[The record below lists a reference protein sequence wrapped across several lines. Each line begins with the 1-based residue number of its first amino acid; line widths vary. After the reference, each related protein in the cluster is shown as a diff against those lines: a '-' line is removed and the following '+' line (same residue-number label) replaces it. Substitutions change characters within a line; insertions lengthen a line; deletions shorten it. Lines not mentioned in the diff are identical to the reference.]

1 MKPLNLDNSPCSP
14 ISSNCVIWQGPDLA
28 CIKLCK
34 GDTVSDVVAK
44 LATELCDILD
54 TLNINNYDLSCFNL
68 TSCAPAD
75 FQALINFLIE
85 RICALENLP
94 TPTPTPDGS
103 GCPTDCFV
111 TVASRLATSPNQ
123 VMNLVDY
130 VNLLATTIC
139 NILTEIDIIN
149 ASIINLDVRVTALE
163 NEPAPSFIIPSFVL
177 SCDIGTIIPVLPSG
191 STEDIDVVLER
202 FINEEWCPTKAALG
216 SYTDISNAITS
227 QSPCYD
233 GTVTALQYQYTTSAI
248 MQVAYPTYVA
258 VPTTLADAVNNI
270 WISLCDLRNAG
281 KELSTV
287 SAGNNVTVTPTT
299 SVVGNNEV
307 TDYEVNAK
315 DTVVAAGDNIT
326 ITSVT
331 SPTDVT
337 TYTVNG
343 KEAIV
348 AAGTGI
354 SVGAVTV
361 GNDTTYTVTA
371 TGAEDTGWQPLDG
384 FSYYSGVTPPQCRRI
399 GNVIHFRGVLTVPLD
414 NPTSPGNV
422 VTYTSTSYNGVMSP
436 TPFTGAPGGVVLNAS
451 GSLTF
456 NNGSSVIPTS
466 VLPALTNLDSTYRL
480 FNQIGIRPIDVDA
493 SYGTVLSSVA
503 SISISSNKTLSIS
516 VLKDLEITNTRG
528 LGVTGNSPLRFI
540 TSNVRAGEYLPDYT
554 NAGTDVHN
562 APSNALFPL
571 QSETFN
577 LTWPFSCNAGEEDEV
592 GGFSFI
598 LDGLIAYI

>member
-14 ISSNCVIWQGPDLA
+14 IASNCVIWQGPDLA

-85 RICALENLP
+85 KICALENLP

-111 TVASRLATSPNQ
+111 TVVSCLATSPNQ

-130 VNLLATTIC
+130 ANLLATTIC
-139 NILTEIDIIN
+139 NILTEIDIIK
-149 ASIINLDVRVTALE
+149 ASITNLDVRVTALE

-191 STEDIDVVLER
+191 ATEDIDVVLER

-216 SYTDISNAITS
+216 SYTDISNAVTS

-233 GTVTALQYQYTTSAI
+233 GTVTALQYQYTTGAI
-248 MQVAYPTYVA
+248 MQVAYPNYVA
-258 VPTTLADAVNNI
+258 VPTTLADAINNI

-287 SAGNNVTVTPTT
+287 VAGDNITVTPTIT
-299 SVVGNNEV
+299 VVGNNEV
-307 TDYEVNAK
+307 TEYE
-315 DTVVAAGDNIT
+315 I
-326 ITSVT
+326 
-331 SPTDVT
+331 
-337 TYTVNG
+337 NG
-343 KEAIV
+343 KNTIV

-354 SVGAVTV
+354 SIASTTV

-399 GNVIHFRGVLTVPLD
+399 GNVIHFRGVVTVPLD

-422 VTYTSTSYNGVMSP
+422 VTYTSTSYNGIMSP
-436 TPFTGAPGGVVLNAS
+436 NPFTGAPGGVVLNAS
-451 GSLTF
+451 GSITF

-466 VLPALTNLDSTYRL
+466 VLPSITNLDSTYRL
-480 FNQIGIRPIDVDA
+480 FNQVGIRPIDVDA
-493 SYGTVLSSVA
+493 SYGTVLSSVGT
-503 SISISSNKTLSIS
+503 ISISSTKTLSIS

-528 LGVTGNSPLRFI
+528 LGVVGNSPLRFI
-540 TSNVRAGEYLPDYT
+540 TSNVRAGEYLPNYT
-554 NAGTDVHN
+554 NAATDLHN

-577 LTWPFSCNAGEEDEV
+577 LTWPFSCDAGEEDQL
-592 GGFSFI
+592 GGFSFV
-598 LDGLIAYI
+598 LDGLIAYT

>member
-85 RICALENLP
+85 KICALENLP

-111 TVASRLATSPNQ
+111 TVASCLATSPNQ

-130 VNLLATTIC
+130 ANLLATTIC
-139 NILTEIDIIN
+139 NILTEIDIIK
-149 ASIINLDVRVTALE
+149 ASITNLDVRVTALE

-216 SYTDISNAITS
+216 SYTDISNAVTS

-233 GTVTALQYQYTTSAI
+233 GTVTALQYQYTTGAI
-248 MQVAYPTYVA
+248 MQVAYPNYAA
-258 VPTTLADAVNNI
+258 VPTTLADAINNI

-287 SAGNNVTVTPTT
+287 IAGDNITVTPTIT
-299 SVVGNNEV
+299 VVGNNEV
-307 TDYEVNAK
+307 TEYEI
-315 DTVVAAGDNIT
+315 D
-326 ITSVT
+326 
-331 SPTDVT
+331 
-337 TYTVNG
+337 G
-343 KEAIV
+343 KNTIV

-354 SVGAVTV
+354 SIASTTV

-399 GNVIHFRGVLTVPLD
+399 GNVIHFRGVVTVPLD

-422 VTYTSTSYNGVMSP
+422 VTYTSTSYNGIMSP
-436 TPFTGAPGGVVLNAS
+436 NPFTGAPGGVVLNAS
-451 GSLTF
+451 GSITF

-466 VLPALTNLDSTYRL
+466 VLPSITNLDSTYRL
-480 FNQIGIRPIDVDA
+480 FNQVGIRPIDVDA
-493 SYGTVLSSVA
+493 SYGTVLSSVGT
-503 SISISSNKTLSIS
+503 ISISSTKTLSIS

-528 LGVTGNSPLRFI
+528 LGVVGNSPLRFI
-540 TSNVRAGEYLPDYT
+540 TSNVRAGEYLPNYT
-554 NAGTDVHN
+554 NAATDLHN

-577 LTWPFSCNAGEEDEV
+577 LTWPFSCDAGEEDQL
-592 GGFSFI
+592 GGFSFV
-598 LDGLIAYI
+598 LDGLIAYT